1 MKQKDEHPKPDT
13 IDERPIV
20 QLIGRLLIGAVSNV
34 TRLVNILFVICAVLA
49 VLDLGFIVF
58 HWDKHAHFG
67 WEDWPEFYGVYG
79 FMSCALLVLA
89 SRFILRPLLMRKEDY
104 YD

>member
-1 MKQKDEHPKPDT
+1 MKQPDEQAQPDT
-13 IDERPIV
+13 IDERPFV
-20 QLIGRLLIGAVSNV
+20 QWVGRLLIAAVSSIP
-34 TRLVNILFVICAVLA
+34 RLVNLLFVICGVLA
-49 VLDLGFIVF
+49 LLDLGFIVF